1 MRGVRRIFDRLSSG
15 TAFFEDEW
23 CVFGRLSSEMA
34 YLEDECCA
42 FGSLS
47 SETAFFEDERCVF
60 GGLSSETTH
69 FEDERCV
76 SYGLSLELAIC
87 EDVRNL
93 WKGRR
98 RSEGASGK
106 KDCCRNVSGP
116 PFFGRAGSRTA
127 AERAGATIPRAGRA
141 QKGCRTCQGRH
152 SSGVQG
158 TERPQNV
165 SGLPYFG
172 WAGIRKAAERA
183 RAAILRACR
192 EQNSRRMCRDYEMA
206 FYKDGRTE
214 FFGKSG
220 GRERG
225 RKDARGNDA
234 GMCQGRHSLGGQ
246 GAEGLQNV
254 PGPPFFGR
262 AGSRTAAECAG
273 TTIFWAGREQKSRRT
288 CQGRHSSGVQG
299 TEKLH
304 NVPGPPF
311 FGCAGTRTAAER
323 ARTAILWAGREQK
336 SRRPCQGR
344 HTSGGQGAEGLQNVP
359 GPPFFGRAGSGCVAG
374 RRNVR
379 GDGLPVLRPI
389 GR

>member
-1 MRGVRRIFDRLSSG
+1 MGQVVRR
-15 TAFFEDEW
+15 T
-23 CVFGRLSSEMA
+23 V
-34 YLEDECCA
+34 
-42 FGSLS
+42 
-47 SETAFFEDERCVF
+47 
-60 GGLSSETTH
+60 
-69 FEDERCV
+69 
-76 SYGLSLELAIC
+76 
-87 EDVRNL
+87 
-93 WKGRR
+93 
-98 RSEGASGK
+98 
-106 KDCCRNVSGP
+106 
-116 PFFGRAGSRTA
+116 AG
-127 AERAGATIPRAGRA
+127 
-141 QKGCRTCQGRH
+141 TCQGRH

-158 TERPQNV
+158 AERLQNV

-246 GAEGLQNV
+246 GAERLQNV

-262 AGSRTAAECAG
+262 AGRRRATECAG
-273 TTIFWAGREQKSRRT
+273 A
-288 CQGRHSSGVQG
+288 
-299 TEKLH
+299 
-304 NVPGPPF
+304 N
-311 FGCAGTRTAAER
+311 
-323 ARTAILWAGREQK
+323 ILWVGREQK